1 MRKNYSYLLI
11 YLALLISQLFS
22 QVPQKM
28 SYQGVLTDTD
38 GNLVADGVYT
48 MNFRMYTVAEG
59 GKALWIEEQKV
70 QITNGIFNVNLG
82 EINQLDEKFERPYW
96 LGISV
101 NGAAE
106 MTPRIELTS
115 SAYSM
120 NARSVSDSSVTA
132 SKIAKGAVGLDKM
145 DTEGAIKGD
154 IITFNGVEVDWQQP
168 VEGGIG
174 GSGTDSYIPRF
185 SGANDLANSNIQYAR
200 DHGGNIG
207 IGASPAGSDSKF
219 IVAQMMTKG
228 VTSPTN
234 LASFQTKTPL
244 GTTTNQAT
252 ISRDG
257 DAYIRGSLKIGSS
270 NIKIAEIRELVG
282 LTSASEANTY
292 VYFPAGF
299 NADNTRILSVELK
312 SGEVWH
318 SISGLYFQSL
328 FYIINQTYIRIYQ
341 DTDIYTSLIYRI
353 DMMRLE

>member
-1 MRKNYSYLLI
+1 
-11 YLALLISQLFS
+11 
-22 QVPQKM
+22 
-28 SYQGVLTDTD
+28 
-38 GNLVADGVYT
+38 
-48 MNFRMYTVAEG
+48 
-59 GKALWIEEQKV
+59 
-70 QITNGIFNVNLG
+70 
-82 EINQLDEKFERPYW
+82 
-96 LGISV
+96 
-101 NGAAE
+101 
-106 MTPRIELTS
+106 
-115 SAYSM
+115 
-120 NARSVSDSSVTA
+120 
-132 SKIAKGAVGLDKM
+132 
-145 DTEGAIKGD
+145 
-154 IITFNGVEVDWQQP
+154 
-168 VEGGIG
+168 
-174 GSGTDSYIPRF
+174 
-185 SGANDLANSNIQYAR
+185 
-200 DHGGNIG
+200 
-207 IGASPAGSDSKF
+207 
-219 IVAQMMTKG
+219 MTKG

-353 DMMRLE
+353 DMMRVE